1 MAKPLT
7 VAEEIENLKKE
18 RDALIAKVGV
28 LTEDERKRLL
38 DIGRLIE
45 KYSKRTTD
53 DFEDIIM
60 NFNNRESSRR
70 EFLRELRG
78 RMEEAEYE
86 MKRLL
91 DKYKGKRWDEWEK
104 KDQEAYRNAERT
116 FTEGRDLENRNS
128 FTAKI
133 DAVVKGLGTI
143 YDKIKALND
152 PWAKASQ
159 AAADYAKSVGMS
171 SDAMD
176 VLLDKTLKNVTQ
188 SKIAGR
194 YNVST
199 EELLKMQSD
208 YIRGVGRNVRVSGGD
223 QEYMAAMHSVM
234 QGREGEL
241 IQQFENFG
249 VNITSVGERVGK
261 MWSDASK
268 AGVSFEKYSDNI
280 AKNMRIAQNYTFRN
294 GLKGLE
300 SMAMKATAIRLDMQ
314 QVANLAEKVSTVE
327 GAIDVGAKLQV
338 LGGPFAQMADPL
350 GMLNEGLNDMEGLT
364 DRIAKMIGGLG
375 TFNRQTGEVEV
386 SAFNKRRI
394 RAAAEAMGMDPNTIM
409 ESVNTQARRGEID
422 RQMALNTN
430 AAGLKD
436 EVKELIRNIGT
447 FQNGKAGVSINGQ
460 FKTLDEISN
469 KDYEALMTESR
480 SDSDNIKD
488 IAQNIR
494 GLLEIRSG
502 VEKARDSWQA
512 RMTKH
517 LGTFEIWL
525 SSIAVS
531 TAAILAAIKMM
542 NTVGGIDGIGRGVR
556 GARDWVR
563 RKRTGSAGG
572 AGQAVQGGVDIAR
585 ERQKYIRSLQPRD
598 ANGKWRKATP
608 EEQMRI
614 DLEMADFDRRNAGA
628 GTGASTARG
637 RGARGRIGGMFG
649 KVKGAAG
656 KAAGKVS
663 DIAGKAAGKAT
674 DIAGK
679 AMGKINLKGVGKTAL
694 KIGSKAAKLGN
705 VAGLVTSIGGDLLTD
720 HLISKGKVKEGTAGY
735 TALKAGNSALQWGA
749 MGATIGSVIPG
760 VGTLIGGAIGALAG
774 GLGGWLMNRPKKD
787 KDKKGGETII
797 DGPVKPGG
805 SKDKVSPR
813 KKDTGISIVEKT
825 GSHIAGTTSHI
836 SPVRGSTGVRR
847 PEKPSE
853 GVRITGATDRGIETS
868 WKKVAPTQSTS
879 APQYRQASVP
889 SKFDLTLNGTLK
901 LTGEKGQSIDLIS
914 ELRRNPQVLRSLSD
928 MIAREVSHINRG
940 TNIVHKG

>member
-422 RQMALNTN
+422 RQMASNTN

-525 SSIAVS
+525 SSIAVGA
-531 TAAILAAIKMM
+531 AAILAAIKMM
-542 NTVGGIDGIGRGVR
+542 NTVGGVDGIGRGVR

-563 RKRTGSAGG
+563 RNRTGSAGG
-572 AGQAVQGGVDIAR
+572 AGQAVRGGVDIAR
-585 ERQKYIRSLQPRD
+585 ERQKYRRSLQPRD
-598 ANGKWRKATP
+598 ANGKWRRATP

-614 DLEMADFDRRNAGA
+614 DREMADFDRRNAGA

-663 DIAGKAAGKAT
+663 DIAGKA
-674 DIAGK
+674 
-679 AMGKINLKGVGKTAL
+679 MGKINLKGVGKTAL

-705 VAGLVTSIGGDLLTD
+705 VAGLATSIGGALLTD
-720 HLISKGKVKEGTAGY
+720 HLISKEKVKEGTTGY

-760 VGTLIGGAIGALAG
+760 VGTLIGGAIGTLAG

-787 KDKKGGETII
+787 KDKKDGETII

-813 KKDTGISIVEKT
+813 KKDTGISIVENT

-940 TNIVHKG
+940 TNIVNKG